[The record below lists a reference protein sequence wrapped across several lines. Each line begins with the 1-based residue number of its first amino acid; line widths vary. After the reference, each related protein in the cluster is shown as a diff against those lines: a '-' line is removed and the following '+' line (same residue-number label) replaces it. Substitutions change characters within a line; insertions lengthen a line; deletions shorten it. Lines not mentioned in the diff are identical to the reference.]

1 MGKLNKIRRVFF
13 PNLNTT
19 KHLNI
24 EQIKKNKQFIK
35 DIFSDITQS
44 TSSSNDGQ
52 NNFEEKLKALNITE
66 EQLNQ
71 KATFAK
77 HLSYLYAGL
86 GSALFLYSLYVIF
99 KLFIIAGIT
108 SFIFSLLLFAYAF
121 KENIFYFQIKN
132 KQLRAPLKQ
141 WAKQLFSGKKSW
153 D

>member
-1 MGKLNKIRRVFF
+1 MGKLNRIRRVFI

-44 TSSSNDGQ
+44 TSSTHGH

-86 GSALFLYSLYVIF
+86 GSALFLYSLYVIC

-132 KQLRAPLKQ
+132 KQLRTPLKQ
-141 WAKQLFSGKKSW
+141 WAKQLFSGKKS
-153 D
+153 